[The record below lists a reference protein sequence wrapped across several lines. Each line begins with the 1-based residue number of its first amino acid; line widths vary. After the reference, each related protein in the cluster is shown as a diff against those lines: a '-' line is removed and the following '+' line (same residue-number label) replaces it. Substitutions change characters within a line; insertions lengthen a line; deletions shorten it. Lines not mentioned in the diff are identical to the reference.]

1 MTKATTY
8 KYSQFLVLLGDG
20 ASPQTYGD
28 PCGVNSRGFNRSF
41 EMNDTNVPDCDDPD
55 ALAWLE
61 RDVVSASAEL
71 PMAGVV
77 ASESFD
83 TWDEWAESGESKD
96 VRVELG
102 SRVWEGRAK
111 LQNLNVTGERGQR
124 VNFEATIVS
133 DGPFL
138 RTST

>member
-1 MTKATTY
+1 MAKATTFR
-8 KYSQFLVLLGDG
+8 YSQFLILIGDG
-20 ASPQTYGD
+20 GSPEVFGD
-28 PCGVNSRGFNRSF
+28 PCGANSRGFNRSF

-71 PMAGVV
+71 PIAGV
-77 ASESFD
+77 AADESFD
-83 TWDEWAESGESKD
+83 TYDEWAESGESRN

-102 SRVWEGRAK
+102 ARVWQGYAK
-111 LQNLNVTGERGQR
+111 ISSINVTGERGQR
-124 VNFEATIVS
+124 VNFEATLVS

-138 RTST
+138 RVPA